1 MYPKQVEMDG
11 IVKQIFTAMTEK
23 EHLKSTLF
31 IICGDHGM
39 NDAGNHGASSPG
51 ETSPALVFMS
61 PKLKSI
67 AHDLAAPSLPTNEFD
82 YYETVEQS
90 DIAPTVAALLGFP
103 VSQNNLGSF
112 ILDFLPFWKSPR
124 DQMQIL
130 MRNARQILN
139 IVTAMFDAELFLNS
153 ADGGSCQS
161 DDSDIGKIAC
171 HWRKIN
177 AESRSLNAANSITPE
192 WLQSTSA
199 WIHEAQNLMSSMAS
213 NYDVPKLV
221 IGQAVAILAALFAA
235 VTIYE
240 DESVGSALSSWMPL
254 LTVTVSYG
262 GMMFASSYVEEEH
275 YFWYWSATFWIAFL
289 GARAVASSGQ
299 GTKAIGYAVG
309 LFALRL
315 VRGWNQTGQ
324 KFAGQPDIV
333 KSFIVTNPQL
343 LWSVII
349 VTYVIIWLRLMVNLS
364 GVPVIITAGLSSIMV
379 SSALGFKLAFTT
391 EDSPELV
398 IGYARFLSDFFEG
411 QSLLWRARVVFI
423 CLGAVAGLAVFY
435 RKSLAKQSFSTGTVI
450 NPSGLDFQRLT
461 S

>member
-11 IVKQIFTAMTEK
+11 IVKQIFTAMKEK

-31 IICGDHGM
+31 VICGDHGM

-67 AHDLAAPSLPTNEFD
+67 APTLDAPSMPKNEFD
-82 YYETVEQS
+82 YYGAVEQS

-103 VSQNNLGSF
+103 VSQNNLGAF

-124 DQMQIL
+124 DKIQIL
-130 MRNARQILN
+130 MRNAGQILN
-139 IVTAMFDAELFLNS
+139 IVTAVFDPELFS
-153 ADGGSCQS
+153 DSTDDGLCQS
-161 DDSDIGKIAC
+161 DGSEIGKLAC
-171 HWRKIN
+171 NWRKIN
-177 AESRSLNAANSITPE
+177 TDAKILNAANNVTPE
-192 WLQSTSA
+192 WLQGTSV
-199 WIHEAQNLMSSMAS
+199 WIHEAQDLMSSMAS

-221 IGQAVAILAALFAA
+221 IGQVIAILAAIFAA
-235 VTIYE
+235 VTIYD
-240 DESVGSALSSWMPL
+240 DESVGPGLSSWTPL
-254 LTVTVSYG
+254 LAVTVSYG

-275 YFWYWSATFWIAFL
+275 HFWYWSATLWIALL
-289 GARAVASSGQ
+289 GARAVAASGR
-299 GTKAIGYAVG
+299 GMKAIGHIMA
-309 LFALRL
+309 LIALRL

-333 KSFIVTNPQL
+333 KSFVTTNPQV

-349 VTYVIIWLRLMVNLS
+349 LIYAVIGLRLMVNLA
-364 GVPVIITAGLSSIMV
+364 GIPTIITAGLSSIMV

-423 CLGAVAGLAVFY
+423 CLGAVAGVAVFY

-450 NPSGLDFQRLT
+450 TARVQLFFSR
-461 S
+461 